1 MAEEA
6 SGEGQVLVMS
16 FSLLRSDARVLRQIR
31 LLIAE
36 GYRVST
42 LGYGEAP
49 DGAEEHLRIPDEVVS
64 WHKDRARLMTRRFR
78 AAYRTAPVVQAA
90 TRLLHGRRGRYDVV
104 LADDIDTLPLA
115 LDLTP
120 RGGVHADLHE
130 YHSRQREE
138 LLRWRL
144 FVAPYYRWLVRTY
157 GPRAD
162 SVTTVGQRLAEQYE
176 QEFGLRCGV
185 VYNAPERSDL
195 PVGEVGDPVR
205 IVHAGHATPGRLGT
219 VLAAME
225 LVTSGATLDLYLV
238 QGGGYADELA
248 ARYADHPRVRVHD
261 GVPPAELVRTLN
273 AYDVGIHIL
282 APVSFN
288 HRYAMPNKLF
298 DYVQARL
305 GVLIGPSPEMASLV
319 REHDVGWV
327 SEGFTAADVARTID
341 GLTRLDVA
349 RAKAASDVAAR
360 VLCAEEQVAGWAE
373 PVRELV
379 GRALGNG

>member
-1 MAEEA
+1 MAEA
-6 SGEGQVLVMS
+6 GEVLVMS
-16 FSLLRSDARVLRQIR
+16 FSLLRSDARVLRQLR
-31 LLIAE
+31 LLTAE
-36 GYRVST
+36 GHRVST

-49 DGAEEHLRIPDEVVS
+49 DGVVEHLRIPDDVVS

-78 AAYRTAPVVQAA
+78 AAYRTAPVVRAA
-90 TRLLHGRRGRYDVV
+90 TRLLAGREARYDVV
-104 LADDIDTLPLA
+104 LANDIDTLPLA
-115 LDLTP
+115 LDVAP

-144 FVAPYYRWLVRTY
+144 FVAPYYRWLVRTF

-205 IVHAGHATPGRLGT
+205 LVHAGHATPGRLGT
-219 VLAAME
+219 VLEAME

-238 QGGGYADELA
+238 QGGGYAAELA
-248 ARYADHPRVRVHD
+248 ERYADHPRVRVHD
-261 GVPPAELVRTLN
+261 AVPPADLVRTLN
-273 AYDVGIHIL
+273 RYDVGIHIL

-305 GVLIGPSPEMASLV
+305 GVLIGPSPEMAAMV

-327 SEGFTAADVARTID
+327 TEDFTASDVARTID
-341 GLTRLDVA
+341 GLTREDVA
-349 RAKAASDVAAR
+349 RAKAASDVAAG

-373 PVRELV
+373 PVGELV
-379 GRALGNG
+379 RKAYGSS

>member
-1 MAEEA
+1 MAEPA
-6 SGEGQVLVMS
+6 RVLVVS
-16 FSLLRSDARVLRQIR
+16 FSPLRSDARVLRQLR
-31 LLIAE
+31 LLAAE

-49 DGAEEHLRIPDEVVS
+49 DGVQEHLRLPDEVVS

-78 AAYRTAPVVQAA
+78 SAYRTAPVVQAA
-90 TRLLHGRRGRYDVV
+90 VRLLHGREGSYDVV
-104 LADDIDTLPLA
+104 LANDIDTLPLA
-115 LDLTP
+115 LDLAP
-120 RGGVHADLHE
+120 AGGVHADLHE

-162 SVTTVGQRLAEQYE
+162 SVTTVGHRLAERYE
-176 QEFGLRCGV
+176 EEFGLRCGV
-185 VYNAPERSDL
+185 VYNAPGQADL

-219 VLAAME
+219 VLEAME
-225 LVTSGATLDLYLV
+225 LVTSGASLDLYLV
-238 QGGGYADELA
+238 QGGGYAEELA
-248 ARYADHPRVRVHD
+248 ERYADDPRVRVH
-261 GVPPAELVRTLN
+261 GAVPPAELVRTLN
-273 AYDVGIHIL
+273 DYDVGIHIL

-305 GVLIGPSPEMASLV
+305 GVLIGPSPEMAGVV
-319 REHDVGWV
+319 REHELGWV
-327 SEGFTAADVARTID
+327 SADFSAQAVARTID
-341 GLTRLDVA
+341 GLTREEVA
-349 RAKAASDVAAR
+349 RAKAASARAAQ
-360 VLCAEEQVAGWAE
+360 VLCAEEQVAGWAA
-373 PVRELV
+373 PL
-379 GRALGNG
+379 RALARQAQGA